1 MVYMRVT
8 LPLLRI
14 QPARAPILRYGV
26 AVLSTTLALIPVL
39 LLPNI
44 AESRLAVFAVAV
56 MVSAWY
62 GGWKPGLVAT
72 SFALTVSAYFSFSG
86 EHTPAQYRSTMIRL
100 TLFVVLAMLICW
112 FNAALRA
119 AQESLRR
126 SEINFRSLVTNAP
139 YGICRCDSAGQLL
152 DANPALLAMLG
163 YPSAKEL
170 VGQHLG
176 GLYADTQHWFEL
188 ADFLR
193 SAAPFTGLIAEWKR
207 KDGSGT
213 VVRVSG
219 RAVSNG
225 DRGKTFELFAEDV
238 TERRALEQQLRQSQK
253 MEAVGRLA
261 GGIAHDFNNLLMVIS
276 GYSEF
281 LLDRLGPD
289 PALRGPAQEIASAS
303 GSATTLTRQL
313 LAFSRK
319 QMLAP
324 KILDLNGVVTENL
337 KMLTRVIGEDID
349 LVMVPAPGLGTVRAD
364 AGQIEQVIMN
374 LAVNARDAMPSGGK
388 LTIETSNVSLD
399 EEYARFHAPLRPG
412 NYVLLSISDTGAGMD
427 SETQSHIFEPFFTTK
442 GPKGTGLG
450 LSTVY
455 GIVKQSGGYIWVY
468 SEPGKGSTFKIY
480 LPRVAETV
488 ESPAQVIVPA
498 ESAATEPGTETILL
512 VEDEANL
519 RYLAR
524 QYLEKQGYRVIEA
537 ADGAV
542 AMQIAVAHD
551 KMIHLLLTDVIMPG
565 MNGRELA
572 QRISEIRP
580 NVKVLYMSGYTE
592 NVIGRNGTLDAGVT
606 LLQKPFTLRD
616 LKSKVREVL
625 DTNPISP
632 EVVMSV
638 HTAHA
643 KASHPQLPLSRA
655 QRFQLHL
662 PLKYRRLDEEKWHDG
677 ETRNIS
683 RSGLLFQ
690 AEDLLQPNVILE
702 INLVLPAEIAGL
714 SAYRSGLPGRSCA
727 NGKRQTAR
735 KCRPPWPQKF
745 FSITSSTD
753 RSCRGLKSSCE
764 HPVPSKTGFLGTRYW
779 VLATRCQLFPQR
791 IHFLSHRVLQ
801 LFDPF
806 AGHG

>member
-26 AVLSTTLALIPVL
+26 AVFSTTLALIPVL

-100 TLFVVLAMLICW
+100 TLFVVLAALICW

-119 AQESLRR
+119 SQEGLRR
-126 SEINFRSLVTNAP
+126 SEMNFRSLVTNAP

-152 DANPALLAMLG
+152 DANPALLEMLG
-163 YPSAKEL
+163 YSSLQEL
-170 VGQHLG
+170 AGTHLG
-176 GLYADTQHWFEL
+176 TLYAETLQWFEL
-188 ADFLR
+188 ADHLR
-193 SAAPFTGLIAEWKR
+193 SAASFNGLIVEWRR
-207 KDGSGT
+207 KDGTGT

-219 RAVSNG
+219 RAVSDG
-225 DRGKTFELFAEDV
+225 GKGRTFELFAEDV

-289 PALRGPAQEIASAS
+289 PALRGPAQEIAGAS
-303 GSATTLTRQL
+303 QRASSLTRQL

-349 LVMVPAPGLGTVRAD
+349 LVMVPAWALGAVRAD

-374 LAVNARDAMPSGGK
+374 LAVNARDAMPSGGR
-388 LTIETSNVSLD
+388 LTIETSNISLD
-399 EEYARFHAPLRPG
+399 EDYARLHAPLRPG
-412 NYVLLSISDTGAGMD
+412 DYVMLAISDTGFGMD

-455 GIVKQSGGYIWVY
+455 GIVKQSGGYVWVY
-468 SEPGKGSTFKIY
+468 SEPGKGTSFKIY
-480 LPRVAETV
+480 LPRVAER
-488 ESPAQVIVPA
+488 A
-498 ESAATEPGTETILL
+498 ESAQVVSPAATAFTEPAFTERGTETILL
-512 VEDEANL
+512 AEDEANL

-524 QYLEKQGYRVIEA
+524 QFLEKQGYKVIEA

-542 AMQIAVAHD
+542 AVQIAVAH
-551 KMIHLLLTDVIMPG
+551 KGVIHLLLTDVIMPG

-572 QRISEIRP
+572 QRITEIRP
-580 NVKVLYMSGYTE
+580 NTKVLYMSGYTE
-592 NVIGRNGTLDAGVT
+592 NVIGHNGMLDAGVR

-616 LKSKVREVL
+616 LMSKVREVL
-625 DTNPISP
+625 DSTPIAR
-632 EVVMSV
+632 EV
-638 HTAHA
+638 
-643 KASHPQLPLSRA
+643 
-655 QRFQLHL
+655 
-662 PLKYRRLDEEKWHDG
+662 D
-677 ETRNIS
+677 
-683 RSGLLFQ
+683 
-690 AEDLLQPNVILE
+690 
-702 INLVLPAEIAGL
+702 
-714 SAYRSGLPGRSCA
+714 
-727 NGKRQTAR
+727 
-735 KCRPPWPQKF
+735 
-745 FSITSSTD
+745 
-753 RSCRGLKSSCE
+753 
-764 HPVPSKTGFLGTRYW
+764 
-779 VLATRCQLFPQR
+779 
-791 IHFLSHRVLQ
+791 
-801 LFDPF
+801 
-806 AGHG
+806 

>member
-1 MVYMRVT
+1 MRVA

-14 QPARAPILRYGV
+14 PPARAAILRYGV
-26 AVLSTTLALIPVL
+26 AVLSTTLALIPAL

-44 AESRLAVFAVAV
+44 TESRLAVFAVAV

-72 SFALTVSAYFSFSG
+72 SFAVTVSAYFSFTG
-86 EHTPAQYRSTMIRL
+86 EHTPAQYRSTMMRL
-100 TLFVVLAMLICW
+100 ALFVVLALLICW
-112 FNAALRA
+112 LNAALRA
-119 AQESLRR
+119 TQEGLRR

-152 DANPALLAMLG
+152 DANPALLGLLG
-163 YPSAKEL
+163 YSSNEEL
-170 VGQHLG
+170 VGKHLAA
-176 GLYADTQHWFEL
+176 LYADTQQWFEL
-188 ADFLR
+188 ADRLR
-193 SAAPFTGLIAEWKR
+193 STTSFNGLTAEWLR
-207 KDGSGT
+207 KDGTAT

-219 RAVSNG
+219 RTVSNG
-225 DRGKTFELFAEDV
+225 ERGRTFELFAEDV

-253 MEAVGRLA
+253 MEAIGRLA

-281 LLDRLGPD
+281 LLDRLGPE
-289 PALRGPAQEIASAS
+289 PALRGPAQEIASAAVR
-303 GSATTLTRQL
+303 ATSLTRQL

-324 KILDLNGVVTENL
+324 KLLDLNGVVRENL

-349 LVMVPAPGLGTVRAD
+349 LVMVPAADLGAVRAD
-364 AGQIEQVIMN
+364 VGQVEQVIMN

-399 EEYARFHAPLRPG
+399 EDYARFHAPLNPG
-412 NYVLLSISDTGAGMD
+412 NYVMLAISDTGAGMD
-427 SETQSHIFEPFFTTK
+427 SETQSRIFEPFFTTK

-468 SEPGKGSTFKIY
+468 SEPGKGTTFKIY
-480 LPRVAETV
+480 LPRVLEAA
-488 ESPAQVIVPA
+488 SPAQVAAPVESI
-498 ESAATEPGTETILL
+498 SAAGTETILL
-512 VEDEANL
+512 VEDEDNL

-524 QYLEKQGYRVIEA
+524 QYLEKQGYQVLEA
-537 ADGAV
+537 PDGTA
-542 AMQIAVAHD
+542 AMQIAVARD
-551 KMIHLLLTDVIMPG
+551 AVIHLLLTDVIMPG

-580 NVKVLYMSGYTE
+580 NTKVLYMSGYTE
-592 NVIGRNGTLDAGVT
+592 NVIGRNGMLDDGVR
-606 LLQKPFTLRD
+606 LLQKPFTLHD

-625 DTNPISP
+625 DSKPFP
-632 EVVMSV
+632 REVVMPV
-638 HTAHA
+638 KRTHA
-643 KASHPQLPLSRA
+643 TEPQLLPLTRA

-662 PLKYRRLDEEKWHDG
+662 PLKYRRLDENNWHDG

-683 RSGLLFQ
+683 RSGLLFE
-690 AEDLLQPNVILE
+690 AEDALPTSVVLE

-714 SAYRSGLPGRSCA
+714 SP
-727 NGKRQTAR
+727 TEVV
-735 KCRPPWPQKF
+735 
-745 FSITSSTD
+745 
-753 RSCRGLKSSCE
+753 CRGE
-764 HPVPSKTGFLGTRYW
+764 VVRTVRTGETMPPA
-779 VLATRCQLFPQR
+779 LAARILQYHFQHGSQLPR
-791 IHFLSHRVLQ
+791 
-801 LFDPF
+801 
-806 AGHG
+806 A